1 MVERCEILDK
11 FIKQSVP
18 STNPCAPTM
27 YHLLYSE
34 DDTPLEMT
42 KYLLSASYKHLFNVP
57 LFYNFVLLLNTD
69 LSVVAYHINYDFM
82 SSPIKLSNGLNFS
95 EENMGR
101 TSISESCKENRITI
115 EYSEKCSNPLFSSY
129 TNCTVPI
136 VSDARTIGYL
146 SAFILS
152 SKNDEIAV
160 KYFLLFSK
168 LIMSNFKY
176 HSIKSNIEYYLKE
189 AILPNFNVSEISD
202 SEKRVL
208 NYLKKG
214 YSNKEISNHLY
225 ISENTIKSHVQ
236 LISHKLSCANR
247 TQIAVNAVLSEIKDL
262 IKKY

>member
-1 MVERCEILDK
+1 MEK
-11 FIKQSVP
+11 FIND
-18 STNPCAPTM
+18 STPGINPCAPAM
-27 YHLLYSE
+27 YHPAYSVE
-34 DDTPLEMT
+34 DTPLEMA
-42 KYLLSASYKHLFNVP
+42 KYLLCASYKHLFSVP
-57 LFYNFVLLLNTD
+57 LFYNFVLLLNTN

-82 SSPIKLSNGLNFS
+82 SSPIKLCNGLNFS
-95 EENMGR
+95 EEKMGK
-101 TSISESCKENRITI
+101 TSISESCKENQISV

-136 VSDARTIGYL
+136 ISDTKTVGYL

-168 LIMSNFKY
+168 LIMSNLKY
-176 HSIKSNIEYYLKE
+176 HSVKSNIDYYLQE
-189 AILPNFNVSEISD
+189 AMLPNFNMSALSD

-214 YSNKEISNHLY
+214 DSNKEICNQLF

-236 LISHKLSCANR
+236 LISHKLSCENR
-247 TQIAVNAVLSEIKDL
+247 TQIAVNTVLSEIKEL
-262 IKKY
+262 IKK